1 MATIEQIETKAR
13 EHAKARADLTQIVT
27 LLNIEI
33 EAIKKRRMEKLRKAV
48 TSTTET
54 GDALLALV
62 TESEDL
68 FKKPKSAILH
78 GIKLGFKK
86 EKGKIKFTDEDQV
99 IKLIRKH
106 LPELADVLIVTTE
119 KPSKEAMNNLDVA
132 QLKKIGATVTCDSDV
147 AFISDPSS
155 EIDKIVNA
163 LLKGVAEEEVMA

>member
-1 MATIEQIETKAR
+1 MPTMKEIETKAR
-13 EHAKARADLTQIVT
+13 EHATARAELTHIVT
-27 LLNIEI
+27 LLNLEI
-33 EAIKKRRMEKLRKAV
+33 EAIKKRRMEKLRKVVAI
-48 TSTTET
+48 TTET

-62 TESEDL
+62 AESEEL

-147 AFISDPSS
+147 AFISDPAS

-163 LLKGVAEEEVMA
+163 LLKGVAEEEVAA